1 MLASF
6 SHRGVGE
13 TSHFPDASAPLR
25 LIEFTTA
32 LRLLHGLI
40 DVDVQVLLNLP
51 GYFFDCGFKTRLE
64 RVQTLSGD
72 DGPVLL
78 VFGREEGIALDPD
91 EVTAFLAGSPEKGGQ
106 WLEFQIAELARLVI
120 EPCAKPF
127 EG

>member
-1 MLASF
+1 M
-6 SHRGVGE
+6 GE

-25 LIEFTTA
+25 PIEFTTA

-40 DVDVQVLLNLP
+40 DADVQVLLNLP

-78 VFGREEGIALDPD
+78 VFGRDEGIALDPD
-91 EVTAFLAGSPEKGGQ
+91 ELKAFLAGSLEKGQ
-106 WLEFQIAELARLVI
+106 WLEFQIAERARLVI